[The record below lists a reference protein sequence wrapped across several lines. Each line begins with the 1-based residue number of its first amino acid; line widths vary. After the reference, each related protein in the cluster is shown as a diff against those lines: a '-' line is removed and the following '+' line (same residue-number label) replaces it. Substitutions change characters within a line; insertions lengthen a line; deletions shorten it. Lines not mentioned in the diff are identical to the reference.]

1 MSKNRWYRN
10 LMKRARGQAG
20 VTLVE
25 MVVSLCIFAI
35 VSTLFTVAIVQ
46 YLHTTSADTIRSR
59 SSTEIATSVR
69 TLDRYVR
76 NAVGVRDDG
85 DAVTLVTYDADGV
98 KPVRG
103 NRIYGSHVDG
113 GARQRLRFR
122 GRAHQTV

>member
-1 MSKNRWYRN
+1 MNKNQRYRN
-10 LMKRARGQAG
+10 LVERVRGQAG

-98 KPVRG
+98 KQCAVIEYTEATWTGERVSG
-103 NRIYGSHVDG
+103 
-113 GARQRLRFR
+113 LRFR